1 MTAKELDSMDSV
13 ICPICH
19 DSFTS
24 PTRLSC
30 SHVFCEECVS
40 TWFDRGMTC
49 PMCRAKVVDD
59 PSFRDGELTS
69 FIHSFIL
76 WNKMHLI
83 IYKDKQ

>member
-1 MTAKELDSMDSV
+1 MQNSCKYPSVSAKELESLDSLT
-13 ICPICH
+13 CPICH
-19 DSFTS
+19 DTFSS

-59 PSFRDGELTS
+59 PTYRDGKRVLPRP
-69 FIHSFIL
+69 
-76 WNKMHLI
+76 
-83 IYKDKQ
+83 